1 MTPPASGNDL
11 AKPPRP
17 CEHPAAMPA
26 PARLFSALCL
36 AASLS
41 AAAPA
46 HAQTDPR
53 YFGQIRAE
61 LQAMGMPAQCAAAS
75 AQAGS
80 CRVTAAGATGNPNV
94 APARRFV
101 IGLDYSDVTDTVYVY
116 IDHYA
121 TLRSDA
127 PNAAATFRRLLEIN
141 WEMLVGRFEWAA
153 QTGELRLSATL
164 NTDSN
169 FDRRAFRGVVRA
181 LLRLAERYADEVAR
195 VSGSPVGE
203 SVAAPSAPPAGGSP
217 SAGAAPGSA
226 TLRALPSPTGAAAPG
241 TR

>member
-1 MTPPASGNDL
+1 MF
-11 AKPPRP
+11 
-17 CEHPAAMPA
+17 A
-26 PARLFSALCL
+26 PARLLPALSL
-36 AASLS
+36 AAGLT
-41 AAAPA
+41 AATASA

-94 APARRFV
+94 APGRRFV
-101 IGLDYSDVTDTVYVY
+101 MGLDYSDVTDTVYVY
-116 IDHYA
+116 IDHYT
-121 TLRSDA
+121 TLRGDA
-127 PNAAATFRRLLEIN
+127 PNAAATFRRLMEIN
-141 WEMLVGRFEWAA
+141 WEMLVGRFEWSA

-181 LLRLAERYADEVAR
+181 LLRLAERYAEEVAR

-203 SVAAPSAPPAGGSP
+203 SLAAPTGAPGASVPP
-217 SAGAAPGSA
+217 AGAAPGGA
-226 TLRALPSPTGAAAPG
+226 TLRALPAPTGAAAPG